1 MSPKYPNEAEF
12 NILDERIENSSV
24 VNVQTLEHLQP
35 HWPLQPLW
43 TYQPLQPYIIKE
55 LSDPDGCI
63 IPGTK
68 MTNTG
73 PFLWNGSSKIQFFTD
88 IWYLLCQR
96 LLRPAYV
103 TFLGFS

>member
-35 HWPLQPLW
+35 HWP
-43 TYQPLQPYIIKE
+43 YQPLQPYFIKE

-63 IPGTK
+63 IPGTI

-73 PFLWNGSSKIQFFTD
+73 PFFAEWIIKYPIFH
-88 IWYLLCQR
+88 
-96 LLRPAYV
+96 
-103 TFLGFS
+103 